1 LWLKIKGKNA
11 NFEVESSGWPAHLKT
26 PEQKRDFVYAYMTR
40 ELLEIDPALIRTNKG
55 LRHIWL
61 GRFIL
66 GVVKKTAF

>member
-1 LWLKIKGKNA
+1 M
-11 NFEVESSGWPAHLKT
+11 KT